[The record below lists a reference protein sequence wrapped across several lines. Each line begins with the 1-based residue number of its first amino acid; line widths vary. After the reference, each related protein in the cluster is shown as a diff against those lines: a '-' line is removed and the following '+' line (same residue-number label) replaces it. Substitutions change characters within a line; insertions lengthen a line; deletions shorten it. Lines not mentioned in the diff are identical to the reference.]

1 MLHVG
6 SRNRLCPGER
16 ARDISRVGVRGSE
29 SEKIVSS
36 WKRIGEHFFWG
47 GGETLLE
54 ADSI

>member
-6 SRNRLCPGER
+6 SRNSLCPGER

-36 WKRIGEHFFWG
+36 WKRIGEHFFFG
-47 GGETLLE
+47 GGNT
-54 ADSI
+54 S